1 MYKEEVFK
9 MANGPIQK
17 YHEINSLIE
26 RQQRENE
33 MKAKE
38 AKDLKM
44 SVDELKEK
52 LPQLRAEH
60 KELSKRNASQEEA
73 SQKLKESCH
82 ELAEKLKHLQDQ
94 KRSLLKRVVSD
105 EESRELQKQIENLKS
120 DIANHKELGSV
131 SEGTLRELND
141 NVELMNNLKKDI
153 EKAEEIIPM
162 RLIDQLS
169 ESKKQLEK
177 AMTEE
182 HSAQEKQT
190 LLQQLIEEEQQ
201 NYEALE
207 QQYTVKKKEFE
218 SKEKQHKNQ
227 LESLKH
233 VLKQKNDKF
242 AQMQREDHALDCQ
255 LEEQR
260 DIAEYLKENIN
271 EILATYEGNNIK

>member
-233 VLKQKNDKF
+233 VLKQKNDQF
-242 AQMQREDHALDCQ
+242 AQMQREDNALDCQ